1 MSRVINHAEE
11 PHSGLVQDWNNPTL
25 EPVVSALTKNPLAM
39 VALLSK
45 RRGAKSHTLK
55 CLIYELVKRRV
66 VRMDSIVCISA
77 TSELNRAYDWLPQ
90 GAVMSNITEEK
101 LGQLIDFQQD
111 RVVSCQQRARRSGR
125 AQSCRNLT
133 LIFDDISGAID
144 LQRSPSFTWIALNG
158 RHAKIGPVFILAQ
171 AVRALFGG
179 PSIRSNIDMILA
191 GTLSQSQQRS
201 AWEITTD
208 MSFKVYT
215 QTLAAMPTHSFLAY
229 SNFADTAEGRWS
241 LVRAPADVP
250 KFRLGR
256 APSKKERVQ
265 DKQEGWEAKWWRPCR
280 WRSSQV
286 ERRSGCASGSHS
298 QQHAELGLGGACEVV
313 VVEDVKAWGAGVK

>member
-1 MSRVINHAEE
+1 MTAGIVALFVTVREKMSRVVNDERDDE
-11 PHSGLVQDWNNPTL
+11 RDDGHSELVRDWDNPTL
-25 EPVVSALTKNPLAM
+25 ETVVSALTKHPLAM

-55 CLIYELVKRRV
+55 CLVYELVKRRV

-77 TSELNRAYDWLPQ
+77 TNELNRAYDWLPQ

-101 LGQLIDFQQD
+101 LAQLLSFQQQ

-125 AQSCRNLT
+125 SQPCRNLT

-144 LQRSPSFTWIALNG
+144 LQRSPSFTWVALNG

-179 PSIRSNIDMILA
+179 PSIRSNLDLILA
-191 GTLSQSQQRS
+191 GTLAQSQQRS
-201 AWEITTD
+201 AWEVTTD
-208 MSFKVYT
+208 MTFKEYT
-215 QTLAAMPTHSFLAY
+215 QTLTAMPTHVFLAY

-250 KFRLGR
+250 KFRLGK

-265 DKQEGWEAKWWRPCR
+265 DKKDGKPSGGGRVGGDP
-280 WRSSQV
+280 
-286 ERRSGCASGSHS
+286 RR
-298 QQHAELGLGGACEVV
+298 
-313 VVEDVKAWGAGVK
+313 